1 MKKEVPG
8 GAWGAQSVKQLPWA
22 QAMISGSWDRVL
34 HRVPCSGGSQLLP
47 LPLHLPTSP
56 CTVSLSNK

>member
-1 MKKEVPG
+1 MKKEAPG

-34 HRVPCSGGSQLLP
+34 RWALCSVGNLLLP
-47 LPLHLPTSP
+47 LPLPL
-56 CTVSLSNK
+56 CLSLSQVNK